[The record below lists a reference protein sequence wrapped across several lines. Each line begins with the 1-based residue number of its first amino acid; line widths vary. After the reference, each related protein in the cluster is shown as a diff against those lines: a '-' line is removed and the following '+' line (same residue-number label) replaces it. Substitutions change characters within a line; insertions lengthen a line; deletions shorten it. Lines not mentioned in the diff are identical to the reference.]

1 MKIVKKLQE
10 SKHIS
15 GMTGD
20 GVNDAIAFERIVR
33 RSSNITV
40 EEYQLITS
48 NAIIIVFKTTQNS

>member
-1 MKIVKKLQE
+1 
-10 SKHIS
+10 
-15 GMTGD
+15 MTGD